1 MGSREYSSKLDKI
14 WDRSYLPFHCCCLNQ
29 CLFVAFNSDGQAIA
43 IKLSK
48 QITKVTDNVK
58 KTIACHNAIQ
68 GAAILTFDSVKDP
81 SSDLYANVQSSSSLV
96 HAIPN
101 STRRTAIELHCLKE
115 RCGEE
120 ISLVTSEMHRLVA
133 FLRKQVTVLA
143 MATEEVTEETAKVT
157 LGLNSLFLS
166 KRAEYG
172 KRLHSL
178 KSLWG
183 ELVPIPLEENDIA
196 LSYHVFLDTNIPSEV
211 DESIES
217 IEDYYPDSDSE
228 YDSDE

>member
-1 MGSREYSSKLDKI
+1 MDKI

-166 KRAEYG
+166 NGLNME
-172 KRLHSL
+172 S
-178 KSLWG
+178 
-183 ELVPIPLEENDIA
+183 
-196 LSYHVFLDTNIPSEV
+196 SYTP
-211 DESIES
+211 
-217 IEDYYPDSDSE
+217 
-228 YDSDE
+228 

>member
-1 MGSREYSSKLDKI
+1 MDKI

-143 MATEEVTEETAKVT
+143 MATKEVTEETAKVT

-196 LSYHVFLDTNIPSEV
+196 LSYHEFLDTNMPSEV